1 MFLYKLHCCWV
12 KFKANF
18 FSSLIIPIAPLP
30 SLLFPSLLLNL
41 APPLSLSLSTFLFLL
56 SYLNSPHLF
65 LTHSISPSPYLLTSL
80 YHSLLPPFPFLL
92 HVPLFPSSLPFI
104 FSFLLPFLL
113 IPISLPPPTSSPLLS
128 PHSYLPFSSPSP
140 FSCGVKH
147 LSCVTKLT
155 CNQSI
160 DVQD

>member
-113 IPISLPPPTSSPLLS
+113 IPISLPPPHLLS
-128 PHSYLPFSSPSP
+128 SPFSSFLSP
-140 FSCGVKH
+140 LFFP
-147 LSCVTKLT
+147 LSFLLWCETFKL
-155 CNQSI
+155 CN
-160 DVQD
+160 